1 MKEIFFLIACSK
13 TLIEVMDMMHKT
25 FYNTSVIKMFNTYI
39 MMGISELFF
48 DNLKGKSGL
57 LMPYVIILTF

>member
-1 MKEIFFLIACSK
+1 MHYLIEGSK

-39 MMGISELFF
+39 MMSVSEPFF
-48 DNLKGKSGL
+48 DNLKGNSGL
-57 LMPYVIILTF
+57 VMP